1 MIDEDTSLV
10 TIFYGSDI
18 EEDMAK
24 DLESQLSD
32 KYGDVDIELIYGGQP
47 IYYYI
52 FRLNNALPFGR
63 VFYKV

>member
-52 FRLNNALPFGR
+52 FSIE
-63 VFYKV
+63 